1 VRNNKEGSEI
11 GESTSK
17 QEGRGLLSLSPNPD
31 FLFGG
36 AAPERSRYRPQG
48 CPSLVL
54 TEAECRREGCQNYA
68 VVSDCHPDPAL
79 DVLDRLS
86 LGTSGISEERLIDI
100 VRELGLVDP
109 DRPTDV
115 GCRHPPKQV
124 TG

>member
-1 VRNNKEGSEI
+1 M
-11 GESTSK
+11 
-17 QEGRGLLSLSPNPD
+17 NPD
-31 FLFGG
+31 CLFLGT
-36 AAPERSRYRPQG
+36 APERSRYRPQG

-86 LGTSGISEERLIDI
+86 LGTPGISEERLIDI